1 MTPGSIPIRT
11 KQERELRCVALRNDV
26 PGGAE
31 GLLVPPA
38 GVERAGGARGRVLI
52 EQLRTSIR
60 ALEQVPVSLAIPPA
74 PGTAP
79 PHPACSLSSPGR
91 LFHPS
96 PGNGEDGDR
105 RRGRIAIL
113 RRSDPLPF
121 KGRELPLAKLK
132 QGGVHE
138 IKAASYRDYPAALG
152 LALAAVAEV
161 ATKAKRR
168 SLILWCLTKN
178 AAFEWGRPY
187 GPGLCALG
195 LDPACLLIVEAR
207 TAQGAV
213 WALEEG
219 LKSRA
224 LIAALAQ
231 IEIKAPLVTRRL
243 GLAAQASSTPCLLL
257 SSHQQAGLPGML
269 TRWRISAKRS
279 GPAPYD
285 ANAPGPASWQLTLER
300 CRGEAAGKS
309 FIVEFSH
316 ESLRV
321 RLSAASSH
329 RAAEAG
335 ESGKGRSAVTG

>member
-1 MTPGSIPIRT
+1 
-11 KQERELRCVALRNDV
+11 LRCVALRNDV
-26 PGGAE
+26 PVGAE

-52 EQLRTSIR
+52 EQLRASIR

-96 PGNGEDGDR
+96 PGKGEDGDGLR
-105 RRGRIAIL
+105 PSPGGGHIVIL
-113 RRSDPLPF
+113 RGPDPLPNPPPF
-121 KGRELPLAKLK
+121 RGRELPLAKLR

-152 LALAAVAEV
+152 LALAAVVEV
-161 ATKAKRR
+161 AAKAKRR

-195 LDPACLLIVEAR
+195 LDPACLLIVEAW
-207 TAQGAV
+207 TAQDAA

-243 GLAAQASSTPCLLL
+243 GLAAQAASTPCLLL

-269 TRWRISAKRS
+269 TRWRISAKRG

-300 CRGEAAGKS
+300 CQGEAARKS

-329 RAAEAG
+329 RAAETG
-335 ESGKGRSAVTG
+335 ESGKGRGAVTG

>member
-1 MTPGSIPIRT
+1 
-11 KQERELRCVALRNDV
+11 VRNDV

-52 EQLRTSIR
+52 EQLRASIR

-79 PHPACSLSSPGR
+79 PHPACSLSSPSPLVIAGLDPAIHSNR
-91 LFHPS
+91 ASTHCEVTAWMPGSS
-96 PGNGEDGDR
+96 PGMTKASFRAKREF
-105 RRGRIAIL
+105 
-113 RRSDPLPF
+113 PLH
-121 KGRELPLAKLK
+121 KLK
-132 QGGVHE
+132 QGGLHE
-138 IKAASYRDYPAALG
+138 IKAASYRDGPAALAF
-152 LALAAVAEV
+152 ALAAVAE
-161 ATKAKRR
+161 AAAQTKRR
-168 SLILWCLTKN
+168 SLVLWCLTKD
-178 AAFEWGRPY
+178 AAHEWGRPY
-187 GPGLCALG
+187 GPGLSGLG
-195 LDPACLLIVEAR
+195 LDPSLFLIVEAR
-207 TAQGAV
+207 TAQDAA

-243 GLAAQASSTPCLLL
+243 GLAAQASHTPCLLL
-257 SSHQQAGLPGML
+257 SSHQQAGLPGTGLPGTL
-269 TRWRISAKRS
+269 TRWRIEAKRS
-279 GPAPYD
+279 GHSPFD
-285 ANAPGPASWQLTLER
+285 ANTPGPASWQLTLER

-321 RLSAASSH
+321 RLSAASSD

-335 ESGKGRSAVTG
+335 ESGEGRRAFTG

>member
-1 MTPGSIPIRT
+1 
-11 KQERELRCVALRNDV
+11 LRNDV

-52 EQLRTSIR
+52 EQLRASIR
-60 ALEQVPVSLAIPPA
+60 ALEQIPVSLAIPPA

-79 PHPACSLSSPGR
+79 LHPACSLFPSRLLSPRLTGRSSNSWPLIEALPQPIDKGQGLLDAR
-91 LFHPS
+91 F
-96 PGNGEDGDR
+96 
-105 RRGRIAIL
+105 RGHDKETKKLQLSKL
-113 RRSDPLPF
+113 R
-121 KGRELPLAKLK
+121 

-138 IKAASYRDYPAALG
+138 IKATTYRDYSAALS
-152 LALAAVAEV
+152 LALAAIAEAVA
-161 ATKAKRR
+161 KAKRR
-168 SLILWCLTKN
+168 SLVLWCLTKT
-178 AAFEWGRPY
+178 AMHEWGRPF
-187 GPGLCALG
+187 GPGLCAFG
-195 LDPACLLIVEAR
+195 LDPGHFLIVEAR
-207 TAQGAV
+207 TAQDAA

-257 SSHQQAGLPGML
+257 SSHQQSALPGIGLPGTL
-269 TRWRISAKRS
+269 TRWRIAAKRS
-279 GPAPYD
+279 GLAPYD

-321 RLSAASSH
+321 RLSAASSD

-335 ESGKGRSAVTG
+335 ESGKGRSAVTR

>member
-1 MTPGSIPIRT
+1 
-11 KQERELRCVALRNDV
+11 LRG
-26 PGGAE
+26 P
-31 GLLVPPA
+31 
-38 GVERAGGARGRVLI
+38 
-52 EQLRTSIR
+52 
-60 ALEQVPVSLAIPPA
+60 
-74 PGTAP
+74 
-79 PHPACSLSSPGR
+79 
-91 LFHPS
+91 
-96 PGNGEDGDR
+96 
-105 RRGRIAIL
+105 
-113 RRSDPLPF
+113 DPLPNPPPF
-121 KGRELPLAKLK
+121 RGRELPLAKLR

-152 LALAAVAEV
+152 LALAAVVEV
-161 ATKAKRR
+161 AAKAKRR

-195 LDPACLLIVEAR
+195 LDPACLLIVEAW
-207 TAQGAV
+207 TAQDAA

-224 LIAALAQ
+224 LMAALAQ

-243 GLAAQASSTPCLLL
+243 GLAAQAASTPCLLL

-279 GPAPYD
+279 GPASYD

-300 CRGEAAGKS
+300 CQGEAARKS